1 MAGRAIRKGTGRGR
15 RMNRQQKGPDPSRPS
30 PIRQHPGFYQVRP
43 IGSRVS
49 SSGPDMSSKRGL
61 LFDAV
66 QLGSTLAVLPVA
78 QEDMPRELRE
88 AITRRRIATI
98 TGVCPCGGR
107 FELGEPH
114 PLGEP
119 SRATVWHENDC
130 PAQEKVFDRL
140 LGSWQATPPRVRRD

>member
-1 MAGRAIRKGTGRGR
+1 
-15 RMNRQQKGPDPSRPS
+15 MNRQQKGPDPSRPS

-43 IGSRVS
+43 VALRVS
-49 SSGPDMSSKRGL
+49 SSGPGMSDTRHL
-61 LFDAV
+61 PFDV
-66 QLGSTLAVLPVA
+66 VLIGSTLAVLPVA
-78 QEDMPRELRE
+78 QEDMPSRLRE

-107 FELGEPH
+107 FQIAELH

-130 PAQEKVFDRL
+130 PAQEEVFDRL
-140 LGSWQATPPRVRRD
+140 LGSWRANPPRGPHD